1 MSKHMVFQVGV
12 VALTLTIAAYAIGA
26 GTTQTPAWHTDF
38 AAAQA
43 EAKKQNKPMLVHFYA
58 TWCGPCQQMEQEV
71 LKSTELS
78 RSVGGQAILV
88 KVDTDDN
95 ADLVEKYQIE
105 SLPSDLFLTSSGQVI
120 SRYVGYQDKAK
131 YLASMTKS
139 VVKHQQY
146 IAALKPAP
154 GAPKV
159 AASGKPAATNKQPVL
174 TAKVN
179 VANVN
184 TTLPIATA
192 KDENGVMVG
201 LDKYSPVALWHHR
214 TWLKGNPEF
223 AHVHKGV
230 TYYLNSADELAKF
243 QANPEQYAPKLLGC
257 DPVILTETDRAISGS
272 TKFGAYF
279 DGDLY
284 VFANETNRDSFKKN
298 PTRYTRT
305 QHVLNT
311 DLIGETVRR

>member
-1 MSKHMVFQVGV
+1 MSKRMVFQAAGM
-12 VALTLTIAAYAIGA
+12 ALTLTIVSYAIAAGA
-26 GTTQTPAWHTDF
+26 TQTPSWHTDF

-43 EAKKQNKPMLVHFYA
+43 EAKKQNKPMLVHFHA

-78 RSVGGQAILV
+78 RVLAGQAILV
-88 KVDTDDN
+88 KIDTDDN

-105 SLPSDLFLTSSGQVI
+105 SLPSDLFLNSSGQVI

-146 IAALKPAP
+146 IAAQKPAP
-154 GAPKV
+154 A
-159 AASGKPAATNKQPVL
+159 NKQPVL
-174 TAKVN
+174 TAKAN

-223 AHVHKGV
+223 SHVHKGV